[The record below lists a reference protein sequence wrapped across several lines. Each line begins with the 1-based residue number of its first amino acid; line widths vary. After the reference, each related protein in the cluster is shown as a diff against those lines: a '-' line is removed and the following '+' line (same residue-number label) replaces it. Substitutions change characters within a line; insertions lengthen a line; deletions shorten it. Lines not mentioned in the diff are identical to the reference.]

1 MRQRDL
7 DTWGVTGLVFR
18 VALPVPDC
26 LCYSRRTSMAT
37 SVLAVSAIV
46 PSLLL
51 VWYFHWRDLYPE
63 PGRVIW
69 TTFGLGVATIPVVL
83 LVAVPL
89 SWLLESVA
97 SAYLAGFLGAF
108 LTAAIPEEL
117 FKLLV
122 VRGYCARHRD
132 FNEPMDG
139 VVYGA
144 VASLGFA
151 TLENVLYVTG
161 AGFTVAVMRAFTAV
175 PAHAFMGAIMGYYVG
190 RAKFHPNERTRA
202 NVMAYLVPTILH
214 GLYDYPIL
222 TMLEVQARNLP
233 AEFGEIYLPITP
245 VVFVT
250 LCVWAI
256 RSMRRARADQEA
268 APVPLPATGAPR
280 PLRGCRRIGGTVLLL
295 LGLVFATGGGL
306 VALGVI
312 TAMVSGDL
320 PPHEPVQTIV
330 GAAIVGGLV
339 LLIGLVLFALGI
351 RLLNRSSPTVPGPRR
366 F

>member
-1 MRQRDL
+1 M
-7 DTWGVTGLVFR
+7 V
-18 VALPVPDC
+18 
-26 LCYSRRTSMAT
+26 T
-37 SVLAVSAIV
+37 SVLVTSALAVSAIV

-63 PGRVIW
+63 PGLVIW

-83 LVAVPL
+83 LVAESLP
-89 SWLLESVA
+89 WPLESIP

-108 LTAAIPEEL
+108 LMAAIPEEL
-117 FKLLV
+117 LKLLV

-132 FNEPMDG
+132 FSETMDG

-151 TLENVLYVTG
+151 TLENVLYVT
-161 AGFTVAVMRAFTAV
+161 ATGFTVAVARALTAV

-190 RAKFHPNERTRA
+190 RARFHPNERTRA
-202 NVMAYLVPTILH
+202 NVMAWLVPTILH
-214 GLYDYPIL
+214 GLYDYPLL
-222 TMLEVQARNLP
+222 TRLELQARNLP
-233 AEFGEIYLPITP
+233 AELGAIYLPITP

-250 LCVWAI
+250 LWVWAI

-268 APVPLPATGAPR
+268 APVPLPAAGAPR
-280 PLRGCRRIGGTVLLL
+280 PHRGSQRIGGTVLLL

-306 VALGVI
+306 VVLGVI
-312 TAMVSGDL
+312 TALATGHL
-320 PPHEPVQTIV
+320 PYEPVQIIV

-339 LLIGLVLFALGI
+339 LVAGLVLFALGI
-351 RLLNRSSPTVPGPRR
+351 RSLNRPSPSVPGPRR